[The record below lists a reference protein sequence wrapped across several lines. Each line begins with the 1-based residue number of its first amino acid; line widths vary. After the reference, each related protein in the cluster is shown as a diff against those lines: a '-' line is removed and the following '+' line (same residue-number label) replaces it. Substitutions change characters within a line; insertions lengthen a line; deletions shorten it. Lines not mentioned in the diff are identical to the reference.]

1 MHSLVDLVEEGMS
14 ACVVLFK
21 DVGETLGFNEGWRMG
36 KLWADM
42 KRGDRDIEVIL
53 SIDEAKLFGQMAARL
68 KVKFESTGIAQYDGE
83 TKVKIKVLPSVI

>member
-1 MHSLVDLVEEGMS
+1 MS

-21 DVGETLGFNEGWRMG
+21 DLGDGLGFAEGWRMG

-42 KRGDRDIEVIL
+42 KRGDRDIKGIF

-68 KVKFESTGIAQYDGE
+68 RVKFESEAITIYNGE
-83 TKVKIKVLPSVI
+83 TRVKIKTLA